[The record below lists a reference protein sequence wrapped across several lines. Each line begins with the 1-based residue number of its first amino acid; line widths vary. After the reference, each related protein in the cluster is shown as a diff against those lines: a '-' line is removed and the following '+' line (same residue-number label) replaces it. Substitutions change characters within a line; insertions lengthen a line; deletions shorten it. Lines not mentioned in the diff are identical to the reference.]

1 MTNRQTRE
9 RSILSATVSQ
19 LYGYIYCML
28 VSNALLGMPMYGGC
42 LYLCGRAVRVFSF
55 AYGRRNR
62 RYLPAY
68 ARKWGILLLA
78 VLTVMAVS
86 LTAVYPTTIENPR
99 IWLMFA
105 MVLLSLLADGSV
117 ELYTRVLRKNENPSA
132 RSTVLFVLAQ
142 ALWGVLACTVLLA
155 SLDLLTGITLTC
167 GFVIWLALQFY
178 AERQLLT
185 ADGGPAE
192 EPEEGEADI
201 SSLQAYRSFEWIGL
215 LLMMALELTL
225 TVLYALLAAGREEM
239 LPAVA
244 VGLVCNVCA
253 AEAGILFLRRT
264 ERKSQ
269 KDPTYML
276 CAGLVLWLGG
286 VLICIRLLTLAE
298 TELSLSGICAGLC
311 LCSAGGAVSLTGLS
325 RIERLLP
332 DLAVLTGRKFPE
344 QYRQIRRVNWEFARL
359 LGDVLALLALIIIC
373 FSTERDVPKT
383 FAEALTRFRPML
395 FVPLA
400 TVVVCAFVS
409 VLNFPFSSRYI
420 GKMRQLLQLQETG
433 RENSALRRQV
443 EHMATG
449 HYRQPYLTRFII
461 LILKPSYRHKLV
473 HADHIVEEEGNP
485 LVFLSNHGEFYGPI
499 VCRLFIPVPVRPWTI
514 STMMTDQQEITKYVY
529 ENTFSRLKA
538 PGFVQRLLARFI
550 GWLSM
555 TVMHQIEAIPV
566 YRDQPMKLRDT
577 VRQSVDALEAGDNLL
592 IFPEVT
598 DQKYVQK
605 GIGELSPG
613 FVMLATAYWRRTGKK
628 LRIMP
633 VYANKEERTITFGE
647 VLEFRP
653 EVPFPEEQARICR
666 EAREQI
672 LRMAGCEE
680 DPAAGEEKEE
690 KKEAGGE

>member
-9 RSILSATVSQ
+9 RSMLSATVSQ

-42 LYLCGRAVRVFSF
+42 LYLCGRAVRVFSS
-55 AYGRRNR
+55 AYSRRNR
-62 RYLPAY
+62 VYLPGY

-86 LTAVYPTTIENPR
+86 LTAVYPKTFDNPR

-105 MVLLSLLADGSV
+105 VVFLSFLADGGV
-117 ELYTRVLRKNENPSA
+117 ELYTRILRKHENPSE
-132 RSTVLFVLAQ
+132 RSTALFVLVQ
-142 ALWGVLACTVLLA
+142 VLWGILACTLFLA
-155 SLDLLTGITLTC
+155 SLDRLTGITLTA

-178 AERQLLT
+178 TERQLLT
-185 ADGGPAE
+185 DETVPAG
-192 EPEEGEADI
+192 EPEADDADI
-201 SSLQAYRSFEWIGL
+201 RSLQTYQSFEWIGL
-215 LLMMALELTL
+215 LLVMALELTL
-225 TVLYALLAAGREEM
+225 TVLYALLAAGREQM

-253 AEAGILFLRRT
+253 AEAGILFLRRS
-264 ERKSQ
+264 EKRSQ

-276 CAGLVLWLGG
+276 CAGLAVWLCG
-286 VLICIRLLTLAE
+286 VLVCIRLLTLFE
-298 TELSLSGICAGLC
+298 TSLNGICIGLC
-311 LCSAGGAVSLTGLS
+311 LCSAGGAVSLAGLS

-332 DLAVLTGRKFPE
+332 DLARLTGRRIPE
-344 QYRQIRRVNWEFARL
+344 QYLQIRRVNWEFARL

-373 FSTERDVPKT
+373 FSTGKDVPKT
-383 FAEALTRFRPML
+383 FGEAVTRFRPML
-395 FVPLA
+395 FLPLV
-400 TVVVCAFVS
+400 TVVICALLS

-420 GKMRQLLQLQETG
+420 GKMRQLLRLEETG
-433 RENSALRRQV
+433 AENAALRRQV
-443 EHMATG
+443 EHVVTG
-449 HYRQPYLTRFII
+449 HYRQPYLTRFLI
-461 LILKPSYRHKLV
+461 LILRPSYRHRLV
-473 HADHIVEEEGNP
+473 HTENIVEEEGNP

-514 STMMTDQQEITKYVY
+514 ATMMTDQQEITKYVY
-529 ENTFSRLKA
+529 ENTFSRVEVLPVFGRK
-538 PGFVQRLLARFI
+538 LLARFI

-555 TVMHQIEAIPV
+555 TVMHQLEAIPV

-592 IFPEVT
+592 IFPENP
-598 DQKYVQK
+598 DQKYAQK

-628 LRIMP
+628 LRILP
-633 VYANKEERTITFGE
+633 VYASKEERTITFGT

-653 EVPFPEEQARICR
+653 EAPFPEEQARICL
-666 EAREQI
+666 EARQQI
-672 LRMAGCEE
+672 LQMAGMTEE
-680 DPAAGEEKEE
+680 TEAADGAAEEKGSE
-690 KKEAGGE
+690 